1 VLVQSSDATDRRL
14 GLVMP
19 PAFVVLWATGF
30 IVARLVAPFADPVTF
45 LVLRC
50 ALASTVMAC
59 IAALF
64 RVAWPRTLAAWRDPL
79 IAGALLHG
87 VYLSAVFWAVKHGL
101 PAGIAALLAGLQP
114 LLTALLSGPVLGER
128 VSARR
133 WAGIMLGFAGAALV
147 IAGKLDGQL
156 PYSAREVAVCF
167 AGVLCVTAG
176 TLWQKRTGHRID
188 LRTGTAI
195 QYLGAL
201 AIMVPLALLTE
212 SGHIEPVPEFWI
224 GLVWAV
230 FGLSIG
236 AVGLLLILI
245 RRGAVAGVAAL
256 MYLVPPVS
264 ALMGYALFGETLGP
278 VQIGGMVL
286 ATVGVAVASRG

>member
-1 VLVQSSDATDRRL
+1 VLKTTIDRRL
-14 GLVMP
+14 GLIMP

-30 IVARLVAPFADPVTF
+30 IVARLVAPYADPLTF
-45 LVLRC
+45 LAIRC
-50 ALASTVMAC
+50 ALASSVMAGV
-59 IAALF
+59 AVAF
-64 RVAWPRTLAAWRDPL
+64 RVTWPRTWRGWRDPL
-79 IAGALLHG
+79 VAGALLHG
-87 VYLSAVFWAVKHGL
+87 FYLSAVFWAVKHGM

-114 LLTALLSGPVLGER
+114 LLTAVLSGPVLGER
-128 VSARR
+128 VSATR

-147 IAGKLDGQL
+147 IGGKLDGAV
-156 PYSAREVAVCF
+156 PYSAREVGVCF

-176 TLWQKRTGHRID
+176 TLWQKRTGQRSD

-201 AIMVPLALLTE
+201 AVMLPLALLTE
-212 SGHIEPVPEFWI
+212 SGHIEPAPQFWI
-224 GLVWAV
+224 GLLWAV

-264 ALMGYALFGETLGP
+264 ALMGYVLFGETLGP

-286 ATVGVAVASRG
+286 ATIGVAIASRG

>member
-1 VLVQSSDATDRRL
+1 
-14 GLVMP
+14 MP

-45 LVLRC
+45 LVIRC
-50 ALASTVMAC
+50 ALASAVMAA
-59 IAALF
+59 IALAF
-64 RVAWPRTLAAWRDPL
+64 RVTWPRTLSGWRDPL

-87 VYLSAVFWAVKHGL
+87 FYLSGVFWAVKHGL

-114 LLTALLSGPVLGER
+114 LLTAVLSAPILGER
-128 VSARR
+128 VSATR
-133 WAGIMLGFAGAALV
+133 WAGIMLGFVGAALV
-147 IAGKLDGQL
+147 IGGKLDETT
-156 PYSAREVAVCF
+156 PYSAREISVCF

-176 TLWQKRTGHRID
+176 TLWQKRTGQRSD

-201 AIMVPLALLTE
+201 VIMLPLALITE
-212 SGHIEPVPEFWI
+212 SGHVEPAPEFWI
-224 GLVWAV
+224 GLLWAV
-230 FGLSIG
+230 FGISIG
-236 AVGLLLILI
+236 AVGLLLIMI

-286 ATVGVAVASRG
+286 ATIGVAIASRG

>member
-1 VLVQSSDATDRRL
+1 
-14 GLVMP
+14 MP

-30 IVARLVAPFADPVTF
+30 VVARLVAPYADPLTF
-45 LVLRC
+45 LVIRC
-50 ALASTVMAC
+50 SLASAVMAGL
-59 IAALF
+59 AVAL
-64 RVAWPRTLAAWRDPL
+64 RVAWPRTSAGWRDPL
-79 IAGALLHG
+79 VAGALLHG
-87 VYLSAVFWAVKHGL
+87 AYLSAVFWAVKHGL

-147 IAGKLDGQL
+147 IGGKLDGAV
-156 PYSAREVAVCF
+156 PYSAREVGVCF

-176 TLWQKRTGHRID
+176 TLWQKRTGQRSD

-201 AIMVPLALLTE
+201 AVMLPLALLTE

-224 GLVWAV
+224 GLAWAV

-264 ALMGYALFGETLGP
+264 ALMGYVLFGETLGP
-278 VQIGGMVL
+278 IQIGGMVL
-286 ATVGVAVASRG
+286 ATIGVAIASRG

>member
-1 VLVQSSDATDRRL
+1 
-14 GLVMP
+14 MP

-30 IVARLVAPFADPVTF
+30 IVARLIAPYSDPLTF
-45 LVLRC
+45 LSLRC
-50 ALASTVMAC
+50 ALASAVMAAT
-59 IAALF
+59 AAAF
-64 RVAWPRTLAAWRDPL
+64 RVRWPRTLSGWRDPL
-79 IAGALLHG
+79 LAGALLHG
-87 VYLSAVFWAVKHGL
+87 FYLSAVFWAVKHGL
-101 PAGIAALLAGLQP
+101 PAGIAALLAGMQP

-128 VSARR
+128 VSGRR
-133 WAGIMLGFAGAALV
+133 WLGIMLGFAGAALV
-147 IAGKLDGQL
+147 IAGKLDGAL

-167 AGVLCVTAG
+167 TGVLCVTAG
-176 TLWQKRTGHRID
+176 TLWQKRTGQRSD

-201 AIMVPLALLTE
+201 AVIVPLALLTE
-212 SGHIEPVPEFWI
+212 SGHVEPAPAFWI
-224 GLVWAV
+224 GLLWAV

-264 ALMGYALFGETLGP
+264 ALMGYGLFGETLGP
-278 VQIGGMVL
+278 VQIGGMAL
-286 ATVGVAVASRG
+286 ATVGVAIASRG

>member
-1 VLVQSSDATDRRL
+1 MQRTTPDRRL
-14 GLVMP
+14 GLIMP

-30 IVARLVAPFADPVTF
+30 IVARLIAPYADPVTF

-50 ALASTVMAC
+50 ALASAVMAA
-59 IAALF
+59 IAVVC
-64 RVAWPRTLAAWRDPL
+64 RVAWPRTLLGWRDPL

-87 VYLSAVFWAVKHGL
+87 FYLSAVFWAVKQGM

-128 VSARR
+128 VSGPR
-133 WAGIMLGFAGAALV
+133 WLGIMLGFAGAALV
-147 IAGKLDGQL
+147 IGGKLGGTM
-156 PYSAREVAVCF
+156 PYSIREVGVCF

-188 LRTGTAI
+188 LRTGTSI

-201 AIMVPLALLTE
+201 MVMVPLAALTE
-212 SGHIEPVPEFWI
+212 SGHIEPAPEFWI
-224 GLVWAV
+224 GLLWAV

-278 VQIGGMVL
+278 VQISGMVL
-286 ATVGVAVASRG
+286 ATIGVAIASRG